1 MIAQR
6 GKKMG
11 FSLEALVAIPCCL
24 SILAHLTGLAGPVA
38 AGVKTTGKISAH
50 AALRIKDRGSTCRH
64 YKIEKTGS
72 WIPAVETCP
81 QKAVEMI
88 SFAKDLAGLINI
100 GGEGE
105 DPP

>member
-1 MIAQR
+1 MAQG

-24 SILAHLTGLAGPVA
+24 SILAHLTGLAGPAA
-38 AGVKTTGKISAH
+38 AGVKRTGVISAH
-50 AALRIKDRGSTCRH
+50 AALRIKDCGATCRH
-64 YKIEKTGS
+64 YKIEGAES

-81 QKAVEMI
+81 QKVVEMI
-88 SFAKDLAGLINI
+88 SFAKDLAGLINP
-100 GGEGE
+100 GGEKE